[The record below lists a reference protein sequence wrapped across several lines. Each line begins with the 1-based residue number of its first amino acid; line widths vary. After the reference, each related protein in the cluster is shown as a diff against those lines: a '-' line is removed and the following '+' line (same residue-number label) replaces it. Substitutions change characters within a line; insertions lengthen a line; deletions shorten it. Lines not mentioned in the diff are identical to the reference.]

1 MGLICAFYADKQVQ
15 GEESFR
21 SAQTLD
27 EPLEIRGYFILRC
40 HAIAA

>member
-15 GEESFR
+15 GGESFR
-21 SAQTLD
+21 SAQILA
-27 EPLEIRGYFILRC
+27 EPLEIRGYFTLRC